1 MNQNPPKDTRYNL
14 VLPKDVYEAVKAVA
28 RDRNTSVLEVFKQF
42 IRIGLMVVAIDKSP
56 DKHLIIREGE
66 QEREIIIL

>member
-1 MNQNPPKDTRYNL
+1 MKNNPPKDTRYNL
-14 VLPKDVYEAVKAVA
+14 VLPKDVYEEVKTVA
-28 RDRNTSVLEVFKQF
+28 RERNTSVLEVFKQF
-42 IRIGLMVVAIDKSP
+42 IRIGLMVVAIGKSP